1 LSSAPSA
8 AAPPSHLTVAPPA
21 RVVEARRH
29 WRLWQ
34 GALGAGA
41 LLAVGL
47 FAVYSWM
54 TFRIVERPAW
64 PPAADA
70 VTAEQ
75 AQARAEAF
83 AARPRPRRDD
93 VALPYAASAAAHARF
108 FADGRA
114 FFPAILQ
121 DLERATVSIH
131 IIQFGFLP
139 GMIADRFVSVLE
151 RKARE
156 GIAVR
161 VVVDAFGSDVYD
173 GSRRMFERMARA
185 GVQIVVNHAF
195 PPDRD
200 GLFPGERI
208 DWRGDEIGRVD
219 HRKMYVI
226 DGAIGWVGGAGIEDD
241 FVDDRFR
248 DVFVRVEGAVVRQ
261 MQAVFLTSFRA
272 LGGPLASAPGALARD
287 FPAPPAGGTISTT
300 LLQNVP
306 GGFLAG
312 TQAIRDAVERARS
325 RLDVLTPYLS
335 DPSVLDQ
342 LVAAAERG
350 VAVRLIVSERATNRP
365 AHSALRQSF
374 GRLLASGVRIWEYP
388 AVMHAKVIVADDVT
402 IIGTINPDSFGL
414 YRNPEIA
421 LRFESRQ
428 VADEARAQLAED
440 SIRRSRQGREPADRW
455 DRVRN
460 WVMSR
465 LTYFF

>member
-1 LSSAPSA
+1 M
-8 AAPPSHLTVAPPA
+8 
-21 RVVEARRH
+21 
-29 WRLWQ
+29 
-34 GALGAGA
+34 
-41 LLAVGL
+41 GL
-47 FAVYSWM
+47 FVVSSWM

-75 AQARAEAF
+75 AQAWAEAF

-93 VALPYAASAAAHARF
+93 VALPYAPSAAGHASF

-131 IIQFGFLP
+131 VVQFGFLP

-156 GIAVR
+156 GLAVR
-161 VVVDAFGSDVYD
+161 VVVDAFGSDVYG
-173 GSRRMFERMARA
+173 GSRQMFERMARA

-200 GLFPGERI
+200 GLFPHERV

-219 HRKMYVI
+219 HRKMYVV
-226 DGAIGWVGGAGIEDD
+226 DGAIGWIGGAGIEDD

-248 DVFVRVEGAVVRQ
+248 DVFVRVEGPVVRQ

-287 FPAPPAGGTISTT
+287 FPEPVARGTTPVT
-300 LLQNVP
+300 LLHNVP
-306 GGFLAG
+306 GGFLAA

-335 DPSVLDQ
+335 DRDMLDR
-342 LVAAAERG
+342 LAAAAGRG
-350 VAVRLIVSERATNRP
+350 VTVRLIVSERATNRP
-365 AHSALRQSF
+365 AYSALRHGY
-374 GRLLASGVRIWEYP
+374 GRLLAAGVSIWEYP
-388 AVMHAKVIVADDVT
+388 EVMHAKVLIADDVT

-428 VADEARAQLAED
+428 VAEQVRAQVAED
-440 SIRRSRQGREPADRW
+440 SIGRSRPGREPTDRW
-455 DRVRN
+455 ERLLNR
-460 WVMSR
+460 VMSR

>member
-1 LSSAPSA
+1 M
-8 AAPPSHLTVAPPA
+8 V
-21 RVVEARRH
+21 
-29 WRLWQ
+29 
-34 GALGAGA
+34 GA
-41 LLAVGL
+41 LLVVGV
-47 FAVYSWM
+47 FAVSSWA

-70 VTAEQ
+70 VTAEG
-75 AQARAEAF
+75 AQAVVEAF
-83 AARPRPRRDD
+83 AARPGPRRDD
-93 VALPYAASAAAHARF
+93 AALAYAPSTAAPVGF
-108 FADGRA
+108 FPDGRT
-114 FFPAILQ
+114 FFPAILA
-121 DLERATVSIH
+121 DLDRATVSIH
-131 IIQFGFLP
+131 VIQFGFLP
-139 GMIADRFVSVLE
+139 GMVADRFVSVLE

-156 GIAVR
+156 GLAVR
-161 VVVDAFGSDVYD
+161 VVVDAFGSDVYA
-173 GSRRMFERMARA
+173 GSRPMFERMARA

-200 GLFPGERI
+200 GLFPDERI

-248 DVFVRVEGAVVRQ
+248 DVFVRVEGPVVRQ

-287 FPAPPAGGTISTT
+287 FPEPLARGTIPVT
-300 LLQNVP
+300 LLHNVP
-306 GGFLAG
+306 GGFLAA

-325 RLDVLTPYLS
+325 RLDVVTPYLS
-335 DPSVLDQ
+335 DRGMLDR
-342 LVAAAERG
+342 LVGAAERH

-365 AHSALRQSF
+365 AHSAMRHGY
-374 GRLLASGVRIWEYP
+374 GRLLAAGVRIWEYP
-388 AVMHAKVIVADDVT
+388 SVMHAKVLIADDVT

-428 VADEARAQLAED
+428 VAEQVRAQVAED
-440 SIRRSRQGREPADRW
+440 SIGRSRKGREPTDRW
-455 DRVRN
+455 DRALN